1 MALALMVVPAVPA
14 IAGDLGEPDID
25 VETAPGGLF
34 GDGTVGVEPD
44 RIPGTSRATSEVA
57 SSSSKGPTKYIEHR
71 WSAMCASGE
80 ASPRSPQAGDSCG
93 IARQCQGGTLAGLW
107 QREVV
112 INDGRYLREGPWV
125 EVGPQCV
132 SFDPENPPEN
142 LEVPPL
148 ITPGMVL
155 RELQR
160 VGLPEL
166 QIRVQPAEKTLV
178 NFETIFYAE
187 PEPYQGQLTLLGQ
200 EVDVRAEPST
210 FDWTFGDGE
219 TMQTTE
225 PGAPYPDKTI
235 VHEYV
240 DAEVTVRPSVDV
252 TYTAEFRVNGGPW
265 QDVGDTVTIPGPPT
279 GLRITEATP
288 VLTGTD

>member
-1 MALALMVVPAVPA
+1 M
-14 IAGDLGEPDID
+14 
-25 VETAPGGLF
+25 
-34 GDGTVGVEPD
+34 
-44 RIPGTSRATSEVA
+44 
-57 SSSSKGPTKYIEHR
+57 
-71 WSAMCASGE
+71 
-80 ASPRSPQAGDSCG
+80 
-93 IARQCQGGTLAGLW
+93 
-107 QREVV
+107 
-112 INDGRYLREGPWV
+112 
-125 EVGPQCV
+125 